1 MGEELL
7 DVALRSLVVSG
18 SAVAISTLLGVP
30 LGVWLGLARF
40 PLRRLFKAVIHAG
53 MAMPPVVVG
62 LVLYMV
68 LSRSGPLGSWGW
80 LFSVQAMIVAQ
91 VVLSL
96 PFVLGISLQA
106 VEALPEDLSDQLRS
120 LGATAAQIRWT
131 LAREAVPG
139 ILLAIAAALGR
150 SISEVGAVLL
160 VGGNIEGKTRVLTTA
175 IVLETSKGNFQ
186 LAVSMGVVL
195 LLVALATNYWMLRWT
210 RAAA

>member
-7 DVALRSLVVSG
+7 AVALRSLIVSG
-18 SAVAISTLLGVP
+18 SAVTISTLLGVP

-40 PLRRLFKAVIHAG
+40 PLRRLLKAVIHAG

-62 LVLYMV
+62 LVLYML

-80 LFSVQAMIVAQ
+80 LFSIQAMIVAQ

-96 PFVLGISLQA
+96 PFVMGISLQA
-106 VEALPEDLSDQLRS
+106 VEALPEDFSDQLRS
-120 LGATAAQIRWT
+120 LGATPAQVRWT
-131 LAREAVPG
+131 FAREAVPG

-150 SISEVGAVLL
+150 STSEVGAVLL

-175 IVLETSKGNFQ
+175 IVLETSKGNFE
-186 LAVSMGVVL
+186 LAVSMGAVL
-195 LLVALATNYWMLRWT
+195 LVVALATNYWMLRWT
-210 RAAA
+210 KAAA